1 MPDVHPNAVVN
12 QINNIGMLAGPPLMF
27 AVFAGAGETG
37 LQVLLVL
44 VAAAPALIL
53 QATGLGRRH
62 AAPLP
67 PVGTAT
73 GG

>member
-1 MPDVHPNAVVN
+1 
-12 QINNIGMLAGPPLMF
+12 MLAGPPLMF

-62 AAPLP
+62 ATPLP